1 MFFWNKI
8 CVIWFFIL
16 ICGTASAQLS
26 LNPAIKIKD
35 FILKNSVKDS
45 FYLVHFA
52 ASQGADINRQKIID
66 RSIYNVIPQDYY
78 TRNFGYFCKQEL
90 LVEKAIKIPLH
101 FRLGSLQQCNY
112 YEGKK

>member
-8 CVIWFFIL
+8 CVIGLFFF
-16 ICGTASAQLS
+16 ICGTASAQPL
-26 LNPAIKIKD
+26 LNPSIRVKD
-35 FILKNSVKDS
+35 FIVKNSVKTS
-45 FYLVHFA
+45 IYLIHFA
-52 ASQGADINRQKIID
+52 SPGMVDKNMQKIND
-66 RSIYNVIPQDYY
+66 RSIYNMIPQDYY

-90 LVEKAIKIPLH
+90 LVEKAIKIPLR